1 MMRFYRFDMQYLYFL
16 TSTNPSRVKI
26 GIGNKLQRRVKQVE
40 QSTKGHQKVLVAF
53 DFPFGA
59 QRTET
64 YLHRKYIKHHAPLKF
79 GSGRTEYFKP
89 GIWLCEAVI
98 IALMACVGQW
108 FVIWGAVGIIL
119 YFGIRI

>member
-1 MMRFYRFDMQYLYFL
+1 MYLYFL
-16 TSTNPSRVKI
+16 TSTHPYRVKI

-59 QRTET
+59 RKTET
-64 YLHRKYIKHHAPLKF
+64 YLHRKYSRYHAPLKF
-79 GSGRTEYFKP
+79 GSGRTEYFNP
-89 GIWLCEAVI
+89 GLWLVEAVI
-98 IALMACVGQW
+98 IALLACVGQW
-108 FVIWGAVGIIL
+108 FVIWGAVGIVL